1 MIVTMMYNR
10 LLWGIR
16 KKKKV
21 KSENG
26 NFNTHTRMND
36 EKNRSNDTND
46 HGRRGLIYIYRYI

>member
-1 MIVTMMYNR
+1 M
-10 LLWGIR
+10 GDK

-36 EKNRSNDTND
+36 KKNRSNDTND
-46 HGRRGLIYIYRYI
+46 HGRRGLIYIYIDIYN